1 MISRLLDRRATPY
14 ALALVLS
21 GVAIGAGLLAGQDA
35 ASVAALAARWTA
47 RAAFPLFLLTYAASS
62 LFRLWPDPST
72 RALLRHRRHW
82 GLGFAAAHSI
92 HLVALAI
99 NLIVYDVFRPV
110 PVLVGGGLSYGL
122 IYLMALTSN
131 DASMRALG
139 RNWKRLHII
148 GIHYAWIIFFQSY
161 AGAALTS
168 DDPDKWITGTMFTGL
183 LLVAL
188 ALRVAV
194 WRKGR
199 RVSTPLA

>member
-1 MISRLLDRRATPY
+1 MISGLLDRRATPY
-14 ALALVLS
+14 GLALVLS
-21 GVAIGAGLLAGQDA
+21 GIAIGAGLLAGQDP
-35 ASVAALAARWTA
+35 ASASALVARWTA

-62 LFRLWPDPST
+62 LFRLWPGTAT

-82 GLGFAAAHSI
+82 GLGFALAHSI

-99 NLIVYDVFRPV
+99 NLIVFDVFRPV
-110 PVLVGGGLSYGL
+110 PVLIGGGLSYGL

-131 DASMRALG
+131 DASMRAMG

-183 LLVAL
+183 LLAAL
-188 ALRVAV
+188 ALRITV

-199 RVSTPLA
+199 RALARAA